1 MHHVYP
7 LLERLGRAQ
16 TSFVP
21 LRARLLLVAVFQ
33 QRLTCHLRRFQPS
46 QLVQPWVALALAWPR
61 PAHALV
67 APEPAERVR
76 CSAWMMW
83 VVWMTLGALS
93 NERLG

>member
-1 MHHVYP
+1 MRHVYP
-7 LLERLGRAQ
+7 LLERLERVQTFSERFLAQ
-16 TSFVP
+16 RP
-21 LRARLLLVAVFQ
+21 LAVAFQ
-33 QRLTCHLRRFQPS
+33 QRLIAHPPKFQPS
-46 QLVQPWVALALAWPR
+46 PLAQPWVALALAWPR

-76 CSAWMMW
+76 CSAWVLW